1 MLFSSMQYAAF
12 LVAVVALYWLIPRVV
27 PGGANGTGARRSRHA
42 LLLVGSYVF
51 YATWDWRFCLL
62 LAAITAVNYAVGR
75 ALGRTEDLSRRK
87 QLLAVSI
94 VSTIGTLAVFKYF
107 GFFVDSFA
115 SLLRAFGVKSDLGL
129 VILLPL
135 GISFFTLHT
144 LSYAIDVYR
153 HELEPTD
160 DPLVFAIFVAYFPQL
175 LAGPLTRGKRM
186 LPQFE
191 FPPTGLERTTWQAGL
206 ELILI
211 GLFQKV
217 AIADALAPFTRQMF
231 AGTGQGPN
239 RNFLMLIVAMGA
251 SVVQFV
257 FDYAGYSNIARGSS
271 KLLGIELPYNF
282 RQPITRSRNF
292 QDYWRRHNMTLMSWF
307 RDYVLRPLRKR
318 NDSKLRSS
326 MLLVFIFTL
335 SGLWHVAS
343 WGWVAW
349 GLFIGLWVAGEI
361 QVNRFRE
368 ADRARRAEAEQA
380 ALSRAG
386 AAVAVDTRRREKTW
400 VNQVGASLYVV
411 TVLGLSM
418 VLFRSPSIGTAL
430 SYYRE
435 VTSFAWTT
443 LDWDN
448 LLLFFYAVLAVVVV
462 DHREHRI
469 EIAEGTVDP
478 PTVPRAALWA
488 AMIYL
493 IIVFSGGV
501 VTTFVY
507 FQF

>member
-12 LVAVVALYWLIPRVV
+12 LVVVVALYWVLPRLV
-27 PGGANGTGARRSRHA
+27 PGGAGGLGARRARQG
-42 LLLVGSYVF
+42 LLLVTSYLF
-51 YATWDWRFCLL
+51 YATWDWRFCFLL
-62 LAAITAVNYAVGR
+62 GAVTAVNYAVGR
-75 ALGRTEDLSRRK
+75 ELGKTDDRGRRK
-87 QLLAVSI
+87 QLLGVAI
-94 VSTIGTLAVFKYF
+94 ASTIGTLAVFKYF

-115 SLLRAFGVKSDLGL
+115 GLLRTFGVQSDLTL
-129 VILLPL
+129 AILLPL

-144 LSYAIDVYR
+144 LSYSIDVYR
-153 HELEPTD
+153 RELEPTD

-191 FPPTGLERTTWQAGL
+191 FLPTSLERTTWQAGL

-217 AIADALAPFTRQMF
+217 AIADALGPFTRQMF
-231 AGTGQGPN
+231 AGTGQGAN
-239 RNFLMLIVAMGA
+239 RNFLMLVVAMGA

-257 FDYAGYSNIARGSS
+257 LDYAGYSNIARGSS

-307 RDYVLRPLRKR
+307 RDYVLRPLRR
-318 NDSKLRSS
+318 RDDSKVRSS
-326 MLLVFIFTL
+326 LLLVLIFTL

-343 WGWVAW
+343 WGWIVW
-349 GLFIGLWVAGEI
+349 GLFIGCWVAGEI
-361 QVNRFRE
+361 QVNRYRE
-368 ADRARRAEAEQA
+368 TDRARRAEAERV
-380 ALSRAG
+380 ALAKAG
-386 AAVAVDTRRREKTW
+386 AAVAVDVRRPEKTW
-400 VNQVGASLYVV
+400 VNQVGASFYVV
-411 TVLGLSM
+411 AVLGFSM
-418 VLFRSPSIGTAL
+418 VLFRSPSLSTAL

-435 VTSFAWTT
+435 VVSFAWTT

-448 LLLFFYAVLAVVVV
+448 LLLFVYAVVAVIVV

-469 EIAEGTVDP
+469 ELAEGTVDP
-478 PTVPRAALWA
+478 PTLPRAALWA